1 MARQSQTDLAV
12 LGALSIEPMTG
23 YELRQAITEVL
34 GHFWHES
41 FGQIYP
47 CLANLQ
53 QLGFVRSTS
62 ADRSSTYRITAAGRR
77 ELARRLRDEP
87 ERQQPRN
94 ATLLR
99 VFFGA
104 SLDEDDLVA
113 ILDRTERQAR
123 EQLATL
129 AAAREQIANG
139 THNAA
144 HGRYWLATVSAGEH
158 AARAQLDWVNET
170 RTTLLAPQLSSGR
183 DSP

>member
-12 LGALSIEPMTG
+12 LGALSIQPMTG
-23 YELRQAITEVL
+23 YELRQAITDVL

-47 CLANLQ
+47 CLATLQ
-53 QLGFVRSTS
+53 QLGFVTSTS
-62 ADRSSTYRITAAGRR
+62 VDRSSTYRITAAGRR
-77 ELARRLRDEP
+77 ELTRRLRDEP

-104 SLDEDDLVA
+104 SLDDNDLAA
-113 ILDRTERQAR
+113 ILDRTELQAR
-123 EQLATL
+123 EQLSTF

-139 THNAA
+139 EHHSV
-144 HGRYWLATVSAGEH
+144 HGHYWLATVSAGEH
-158 AARAQLDWVNET
+158 AARAQLAWVNET
-170 RTTLLAPQLSSGR
+170 RATILAPPKSSGK